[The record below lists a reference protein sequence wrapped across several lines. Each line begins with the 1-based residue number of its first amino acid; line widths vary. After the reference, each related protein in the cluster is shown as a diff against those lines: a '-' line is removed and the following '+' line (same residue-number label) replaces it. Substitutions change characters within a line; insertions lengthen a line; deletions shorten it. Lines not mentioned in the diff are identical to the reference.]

1 MPVPRRDAEAGRGP
15 RPPESTQAPAPSA
28 WLLSTASVTGLTS
41 GASSTGPQGTVT
53 AVLHTTRPLVTP
65 ATTPR
70 GAGRCS
76 DPCRAPHVSGGFR
89 ARALPAGHFLSSG
102 ASVRWVTGSPT
113 CGREA
118 RRPWPGAGAGFP
130 LSRGPWK
137 KGGLRGRRAQG
148 APLLPGALSAG
159 RGGPERLRSEPRSV
173 SWPRRV
179 PAASESS
186 LGLNTSLN
194 QQVAWHLAVRK
205 HEAGA
210 RAA

>member
-15 RPPESTQAPAPSA
+15 CPPESTWAPAPSA

-76 DPCRAPHVSGGFR
+76 DPCRAPHVSDRRQGFR
-89 ARALPAGHFLSSG
+89 ARAPPTGHFLSSG
-102 ASVRWVTGSPT
+102 ASVRWVTGNPT

-137 KGGLRGRRAQG
+137 KGGLRGRRARRSSRGPRLRAEG
-148 APLLPGALSAG
+148 APSVFVLNPVPCPGRAVCQ
-159 RGGPERLRSEPRSV
+159 PLRSLL
-173 SWPRRV
+173 W
-179 PAASESS
+179 
-186 LGLNTSLN
+186 G
-194 QQVAWHLAVRK
+194 
-205 HEAGA
+205 
-210 RAA
+210 